1 MRIVGRGQRW
11 SVRWSDLTVALASDR
26 LLRSARKE
34 KSQPKRKDR
43 RRTVQSVEYRTGQPS
58 AKEPTA
64 KSLWKKASETAAATS
79 RNVKNPQRSQRWSV
93 CWSDLTVALESH
105 RLLRSCPTQL
115 WGRDQVAPFGRGE
128 VAKPGPNQV
137 LTQLKSEA
145 GGGQKKVHARSE
157 VRSKSQKPGPKKKV
171 AHKKSPETVISLPP

>member
-64 KSLWKKASETAAATS
+64 KSLLKKASETAAATS

-105 RLLRSCPTQL
+105 RLLRIPERNAEARPMAPY
-115 WGRDQVAPFGRGE
+115 GRRE
-128 VAKPGPNQV
+128 VEP
-137 LTQLKSEA
+137 
-145 GGGQKKVHARSE
+145 
-157 VRSKSQKPGPKKKV
+157 PGPKRGVKR
-171 AHKKSPETVISLPP
+171 SPRSLRGKPNQKNHLAPGWRLRNATSKARIAKNLAGK